1 MENKNKFVYIGKGVL
16 GSFFLTLVLILILG
30 VVSSFLDVSVSIR
43 AACFIV
49 ITSLSVIYGSIYS
62 TRKIQKR
69 GWFIGILVSLLYI
82 FIIYLVAI
90 ISGSREFAV
99 KMTDLFMIG
108 LALIVG
114 CLSGMLGIN
123 L

>member
-1 MENKNKFVYIGKGVL
+1 MKGCTRPRL
-16 GSFFLTLVLILILG
+16 GAISQSAIL
-30 VVSSFLDVSVSIR
+30 FLDSMSH
-43 AACFIV
+43 
-49 ITSLSVIYGSIYS
+49 LY
-62 TRKIQKR
+62 
-69 GWFIGILVSLLYI
+69 LYI